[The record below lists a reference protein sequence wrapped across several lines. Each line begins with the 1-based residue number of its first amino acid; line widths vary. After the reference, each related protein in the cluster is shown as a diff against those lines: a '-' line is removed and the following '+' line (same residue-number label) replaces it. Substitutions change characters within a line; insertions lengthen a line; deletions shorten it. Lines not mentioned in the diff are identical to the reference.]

1 MDARSFAVAKTSP
14 AVAAALMVA
23 AGSTAAILGAL
34 YFQYVLHYLPCPL
47 CLMQRYFHYAAIP
60 LGLVVAGAAHYG
72 APRTLV
78 RLGLVALALV
88 LLGGAAVGVFHAGVE
103 WKWWAGPQD
112 CSGPLNQLGGGNLLQ
127 QIETINVVRCD
138 EAPWS
143 FLGLSFA
150 GWNVVISLALA
161 GIAAF
166 GAVAAGRDVVVQ
178 GREIPA
184 RANPAG
190 PGSLGRDSASR

>member
-1 MDARSFAVAKTSP
+1 MDARNFTVAKADP
-14 AVAAALMVA
+14 AVAIALVVA

-60 LGLVVAGAAHYG
+60 LGLLVAGAAHFG
-72 APRTLV
+72 AARTLV
-78 RLGLVALALV
+78 RIGFAALALV
-88 LLGGAAVGVFHAGVE
+88 LIGGAAVGVFHAGVE

-112 CSGPLNQLGGGNLLQ
+112 CSGPLNRLGGGSLLQ

-150 GWNVVISLALA
+150 GWNVVISAALA

-166 GAVAAGRDVVVQ
+166 GA
-178 GREIPA
+178 A
-184 RANPAG
+184 RA
-190 PGSLGRDSASR
+190 R

>member
-1 MDARSFAVAKTSP
+1 MDARNFTTARTSP
-14 AVAAALMVA
+14 AAAIALVVA
-23 AGSTAAILGAL
+23 AGSAAAILGAL

-60 LGLVVAGAAHYG
+60 LGVVVAGAAHFG
-72 APRTLV
+72 APRMVV
-78 RLGLVALALV
+78 RIGFVALALV
-88 LLGGAAVGVFHAGVE
+88 LLAGAAVGVFHAGVE

-112 CSGPLNQLGGGNLLQ
+112 CSGPLNQLRGGNLLQ

-150 GWNVVISLALA
+150 GWNVVISTALA

-166 GAVAAGRDVVVQ
+166 GAAVTGRD
-178 GREIPA
+178 A
-184 RANPAG
+184 RA
-190 PGSLGRDSASR
+190 L